1 MTPPVTAPTRPACPA
16 RTLAEH
22 VAALLPARAGSP
34 WTVELYSPWWTAR
47 HPGVRLVQGERA
59 LILVANGYAWTT
71 EIGWQLPGR
80 EPTRPDFTL
89 KTSRP
94 DAVAREILRLVLPVL
109 DDEAA
114 AREDVS
120 RARLELLY
128 EIGNAVRAQGA
139 ATYERG
145 GLLVN
150 TSTVTWSSSG
160 LRYSA
165 TLHGFSPA
173 CDVQIEGPVR
183 AVERAVA
190 RFLPGKPPEP
200 KTWPMRDVRG
210 RLPCRMAAFL
220 AQYVDVEQTDQGGIA
235 FGSRPGVYAT
245 RPPRSGTPPRPP
257 SRSPPSASTS
267 SSTSPADPPP
277 GRTTPLMPAA
287 NLTPVSAIDDAL
299 AKAHAA
305 TFA

>member
-1 MTPPVTAPTRPACPA
+1 MSTVTAPARTTCPA

-34 WTVELYSPWWTAR
+34 WTVEPFSPWWTAR
-47 HPGVRLVQGERA
+47 HPGVRLVQGARA
-59 LILVANGYAWTT
+59 LVLVANATNWTT
-71 EIGWQLPGR
+71 EIGWMLPDR
-80 EPTRPDFTL
+80 EPTRPDLTL
-89 KTSRP
+89 KTTRP
-94 DAVAREILRLVLPVL
+94 DAVAREILRLVLPVV

-114 AREDVS
+114 RAREDAS
-120 RARLELLY
+120 CARLELLY
-128 EIGNAVRAQGA
+128 EIGTGMRAQGA

-165 TLHGFSPA
+165 TLHGSNPA

-190 RFLPGKPPEP
+190 RFLPGKPLEP
-200 KTWPMRDVRG
+200 KTWPIRDVRG
-210 RLPCRMAAFL
+210 RLPRRMAAFL

-235 FGSRPGVYAT
+235 FGSRPGVYGYA
-245 RPPRSGTPPRPP
+245 
-257 SRSPPSASTS
+257 A
-267 SSTSPADPPP
+267 
-277 GRTTPLMPAA
+277 PAA
-287 NLTPVSAIDDAL
+287 DSAARIRDTTLASVELHGVGVDFLVSL
-299 AKAHAA
+299 APHLAR
-305 TFA
+305 